1 MSEISR
7 VPLTPRGHQ
16 ALEAELRKWKEE
28 RPLVIKAIGEARAH
42 GDLSENA
49 EYHAARER
57 QGMLEAN
64 IRRIEDILS
73 RADVIDP
80 TTLQGPKIRFGATV
94 TLYEEERD
102 EEVTYQLVGDAE
114 ADIAQNRISVLA
126 PLGRALI
133 GKEDGDDIEF
143 KAPGGVRKLSVV
155 RVEYV

>member
-1 MSEISR
+1 MSEVSR
-7 VPLTPRGHQ
+7 VPLTPRGFQ
-16 ALEAELRKWKEE
+16 ALEAELRKWKDE

-57 QGMLEAN
+57 QGILEAN
-64 IRRIEDILS
+64 IRRLEDILS
-73 RADVIDP
+73 RAEVIDP
-80 TTLQGPKIRFGATV
+80 AKLDGPKIRFGATV
-94 TLYEEERD
+94 TLFDEERD

-114 ADIAQNRISVLA
+114 ADIAQNRISVMA
-126 PLGRALI
+126 PLGRALV

-143 KAPGGVRKLSVV
+143 RAPAGVRKLSVI